1 MVTCAYQEDSNR
13 RAGSVKKDH
22 ANAERDLAKITGQV
36 GKIIDAIAEG
46 MFHRSTKVT
55 VDDLEVRKVALE
67 AGNRRTNRRY
77 FALIQAAHSSEAGR
91 RPS

>member
-1 MVTCAYQEDSNR
+1 MDTRACQEDYNR
-13 RAGSVKKDH
+13 LAGSVRKDR
-22 ANAERDLAKITGQV
+22 ANAERDWAKITGQI